1 MPIPT
6 VLLVS
11 DDSTLIQSCREV
23 VRPITNLEFEVCP
36 RLSLVPSRMQTSEFA
51 LVLVHMVRAPDVDQ
65 IISLL
70 RQLAATSRP
79 VATIVIGDQENAEK
93 ALMLLRQG
101 AADYLSRPLD
111 LARFAYL
118 IDTLTVRARF
128 ASRSAYREMPA
139 RAGSEQPMFFVK
151 SAAMKGLMDQL
162 KRVAPQDTTVML
174 GGETGTGKTRVA
186 RLIHDLSERASQ
198 PFMVVNCG
206 ALSANLIESEMF
218 GHVRGAFTGA
228 DRDRVGKF
236 TEVGRGTLLL
246 DEIDAFPLAL
256 QHKLL
261 RAVEERIFEPVGSNK
276 SQPMQARLIVAS
288 NCDLLAES
296 AAGRFRLDLYYRLNV
311 MSFYM
316 PPLRER
322 EDLIRPFVA
331 KLIADFANG
340 NGSLAKGIT
349 PQAMAALERYAWP
362 GNIRELRNVVERA
375 IVLCANSEI
384 DLVDLPDSVTAFK
397 RIENRVDP
405 SRCLPGSSAGARLE
419 NARGLAEAVHIEEV
433 LSRNKNNRLRAAA
446 ELGISRMTLYKKLQ
460 KYGLATVNCAAK

>member
-1 MPIPT
+1 MQE
-6 VLLVS
+6 S
-11 DDSTLIQSCREV
+11 EV
-23 VRPITNLEFEVCP
+23 
-36 RLSLVPSRMQTSEFA
+36 A
-51 LVLVHMVRAPDVDQ
+51 LVLVHMVHVTDADQ
-65 IISLL
+65 ISSFL
-70 RQLAATSRP
+70 RQLAAASRP
-79 VATIVIGDQENAEK
+79 LATIVIGDQENAEQ

-128 ASRSAYREMPA
+128 TSRSASRKSPE
-139 RAGSEQPMFFVK
+139 RAGSDQPMFFAK
-151 SAAMKGLMDQL
+151 SAAIKTLMDQL
-162 KRVAPQDTTVML
+162 ERVAPQDTTVML

-186 RLIHDLSERASQ
+186 RVIHDLSGRAGQ

-206 ALSANLIESEMF
+206 ALTPSLIESELF

-236 TEVGRGTLLL
+236 AKVGRGTLLL
-246 DEIDAFPLAL
+246 DEIDAFPLGL

-261 RAVEERIFEPVGSNK
+261 RAVEERVFEPVGSNK
-276 SQPMQARLIVAS
+276 SQPLQARLIVAS

-296 AAGRFRLDLYYRLNV
+296 AAGRFRQDLYYRLNV
-311 MSFYM
+311 MSFYL

-322 EDLIRPFVA
+322 EDMIRPLVA
-331 KLIADFANG
+331 KLIADFANR

-349 PQAMAALERYAWP
+349 ADAMAALERYPWP
-362 GNIRELRNVVERA
+362 GNIRELRNVVEHA

-384 DLVDLPDSVTAFK
+384 DLVDLPNSVTAFK
-397 RIENRVDP
+397 CTENRVDL
-405 SRCLPGSSAGARLE
+405 RLLLPGGGAGARLE
-419 NARGLAEAVHIEEV
+419 DARGLAEAAHIEEV
-433 LSRNKNNRLRAAA
+433 LSRNNNNRLRAAA

-460 KYGLATVNCAAK
+460 KYGLASVGSANKNSPVVHRDAE

>member
-1 MPIPT
+1 M
-6 VLLVS
+6 
-11 DDSTLIQSCREV
+11 
-23 VRPITNLEFEVCP
+23 
-36 RLSLVPSRMQTSEFA
+36 
-51 LVLVHMVRAPDVDQ
+51 VHVTDADQ
-65 IISLL
+65 ISSFL
-70 RQLAATSRP
+70 RQLAAASRP
-79 VATIVIGDQENAEK
+79 VATIIIGDQENAEQ

-128 ASRSAYREMPA
+128 TSRSASRKSPE
-139 RAGSEQPMFFVK
+139 RAGSDQPMFFVK
-151 SAAMKGLMDQL
+151 SAAMKTLMDQL
-162 KRVAPQDTTVML
+162 ERVAPQDTTVML

-186 RLIHDLSERASQ
+186 RVIHDLSGRAGQ

-206 ALSANLIESEMF
+206 ALTPSLIESELF
-218 GHVRGAFTGA
+218 GHIRGAFTGA

-236 TEVGRGTLLL
+236 AKVGRGTLLL
-246 DEIDAFPLAL
+246 DEIDAFPLGL

-261 RAVEERIFEPVGSNK
+261 RAVEERVFEPVGSNK
-276 SQPMQARLIVAS
+276 SQPLQARLIVAS

-296 AAGRFRLDLYYRLNV
+296 TAGRFRLDLYYRLNV
-311 MSFYM
+311 MSFYL

-322 EDLIRPFVA
+322 EDMIRPLVA
-331 KLIADFANG
+331 KLIADFANR

-349 PQAMAALERYAWP
+349 AKAMAALERYPWP

-384 DLVDLPDSVTAFK
+384 DLVDLPNSVTGFK
-397 RIENRVDP
+397 RMENRVDL
-405 SRCLPGSSAGARLE
+405 RLLLPGGAAGARLE
-419 NARGLAEAVHIEEV
+419 DARGLAEAAHIEEV
-433 LSRNKNNRLRAAA
+433 LNRNNNNRLRAAA

-460 KYGLATVNCAAK
+460 KYGLASVGSSDKYPPVVHRDAE